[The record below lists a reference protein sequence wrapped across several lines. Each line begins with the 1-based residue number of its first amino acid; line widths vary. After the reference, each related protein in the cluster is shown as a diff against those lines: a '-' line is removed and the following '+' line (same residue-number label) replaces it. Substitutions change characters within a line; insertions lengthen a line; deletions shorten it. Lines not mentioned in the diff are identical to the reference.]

1 MKTGEI
7 EEKRALSKLYEL
19 TATEVSE
26 KIRNQEI
33 SAEEHL
39 YSILERIEQVEK
51 KVHAFVTVVDEKA
64 LEKAREIDRKVRKG
78 EKLGCLAGVAVA
90 VKDNICTRNIRT
102 TCSSRML
109 ENFVPP
115 YDATVIERLKAADA
129 IILGKTNMDEF
140 AMGTTTE
147 TSYFGTT
154 HNPWDLRKVPGGSSG
169 GSAAAVIS
177 EEATVALGSDTGGSI
192 RCPASYCSNVGLKP
206 TYGLVSRYGL
216 ISYANSL
223 EQIGPLTRTVR
234 DCALLLSVISGH
246 DDRDSTS
253 VNLAQKDYLSYLQ
266 DDIKKL
272 KIGLP
277 KEFFEEGVEED
288 AKGPVFEA
296 ADKFED
302 LGASC
307 HEVSLPMMS
316 YALAAYY
323 IIAMSEASSN
333 LARYD
338 GLRYGYR
345 EENDE
350 GDFDTVFSRNRRIG
364 FGAEVRRR
372 IILGT
377 YALSAGYF
385 EQYYMKALKI
395 RTLIRR
401 DFERV
406 FKSVDVII
414 GPTMPILPFDIGE
427 RIDDPLKLYM
437 CDILT
442 VPANLTGY
450 PAISVPCGFRNELPV
465 GLQIIGKPFE
475 EGKLLRVAYTFER
488 NTDYHKYRPSL

>member
-1 MKTGEI
+1 LT
-7 EEKRALSKLYEL
+7 KLYEMAAL
-19 TATEVSE
+19 EISE
-26 KIRNQEI
+26 DIRNQEV
-33 SAEEHL
+33 SAEEYL
-39 YSILERIEQVEK
+39 YSLFERIEK
-51 KVHAFVTVVDEKA
+51 FDGKIHAFITVVKDMA
-64 LEKAREIDRKVRKG
+64 LKKAREIDSKIRKG
-78 EKLGCLAGVAVA
+78 ERLGRLAGVAVA
-90 VKDNICTRNIRT
+90 VKDNICTRGIRT

-109 ENFVPP
+109 ENFISP

-147 TSYFGTT
+147 TSYFGAT
-154 HNPWDLRKVPGGSSG
+154 HNPWNLSKVPGGSSG

-192 RCPASYCSNVGLKP
+192 RCPASYCSTVGLKP

-223 EQIGPLTRTVR
+223 EQIGPLTRTVH
-234 DCALLLSVISGH
+234 DCALLLSVIGGH
-246 DDRDSTS
+246 DDKDSTS
-253 VNLAQKDYLSYLQ
+253 VKISSKNYMSCLR
-266 DDIKKL
+266 DDVKGL

-277 KEFFEEGVEED
+277 QEFFGEGVEEAVKEPILD
-288 AKGPVFEA
+288 A

-307 HEVSLPMMS
+307 HEISIPTMD

-338 GLRYGYR
+338 GLRYGYQ
-345 EENDE
+345 DDVYE
-350 GDFDTVFSRNRRIG
+350 GNFDVVFSKNRKAG

-385 EQYYMKALKI
+385 EQYYMKSLKI

-401 DFERV
+401 DFEKA
-406 FKSVDVII
+406 FKHVDLIM
-414 GPTMPILPFDIGE
+414 GPTMPVLPFDIGE
-427 RIDDPLKLYM
+427 RIDDPLQLYM

-450 PAISVPCGFRNELPV
+450 PAISVPCGFRNNLPV
-465 GLQIIGKPFE
+465 GLQIMGRPFDE
-475 EGKLLRVAYTFER
+475 ETILRAAYTFEQ
-488 NTDYHKYRPSL
+488 NTNHHKRRPPL

>member
-1 MKTGEI
+1 LHK
-7 EEKRALSKLYEL
+7 S
-19 TATEVSE
+19 TAIEVSE
-26 KIRNQEI
+26 RIRSGDL
-33 SAEEHL
+33 SAEEYL
-39 YSILERIEQVEK
+39 YSILERIKRVEGK
-51 KVHAFVTVVDEKA
+51 IHAFVTVAEENA
-64 LEKAREIDRKVRKG
+64 LETAREIDGKVRRG
-78 EKLGCLAGVAVA
+78 DDLGSLAGVVVA
-90 VKDNICTRNIRT
+90 VKDNICTRGIRT

-129 IILGKTNMDEF
+129 IIIGKTNMDEF
-140 AMGTTTE
+140 AMGSTTE
-147 TSYFGTT
+147 TSYFGAT
-154 HNPWDLRKVPGGSSG
+154 HNPWDLSKVPGGSSG
-169 GSAAAVIS
+169 GSAAAVIA
-177 EEATVALGSDTGGSI
+177 EETTVALGSDTGGSI
-192 RCPASYCSNVGLKP
+192 RCPASYCSVIGLKP

-216 ISYANSL
+216 IAYANSL
-223 EQIGPLTRTVR
+223 EQIGPLTRSVE

-246 DDRDSTS
+246 DSRDSTS
-253 VNLAQKDYLSYLQ
+253 VDLPAKDYLKNLP
-266 DDIKKL
+266 DDMRGI

-277 KEFFEEGVEED
+277 REFFGEGIED
-288 AKGPVFEA
+288 AVKDAVLKA
-296 ADKFED
+296 IDKLED

-307 HEVSLPMMS
+307 FEISLPMMK

-345 EENDE
+345 DENARGSFDE
-350 GDFDTVFSRNRRIG
+350 VFSKNRREG

-385 EQYYMKALKI
+385 EQYYIKALKI

-401 DFERV
+401 DFERAL
-406 FKSVDVII
+406 KDADVIV
-414 GPTMPILPFDIGE
+414 GPTMPLLPFNLGE

-442 VPANLTGY
+442 VPANLTGC
-450 PAISVPCGFRNELPV
+450 PAISIPCGFKNGLPV
-465 GLQIIGKPFE
+465 GMQIIGRPFDE
-475 EGKLLRVAYTFER
+475 DTILKVAYAFEQST
-488 NTDYHKYRPSL
+488 NYHKLRPPIWN

>member
-1 MKTGEI
+1 VQRGTILPE
-7 EEKRALSKLYEL
+7 SYEL
-19 TATEVSE
+19 TAAEVSE
-26 KIRNQEI
+26 RIRNQDL
-33 SAEEHL
+33 SAEEYL
-39 YSILERIEQVEK
+39 SSILERIERIEENI
-51 KVHAFVTVVDEKA
+51 HAFVTVVEDEA
-64 LEKAREIDRKVRKG
+64 LRRAREIDRKVRKK
-78 EKLGCLAGVAVA
+78 EKIGCLAGVVVA
-90 VKDNICTRNIRT
+90 VKDNICTRGIRT

-115 YDATVIERLKAADA
+115 YDATVIEKLKAADA

-147 TSYFGTT
+147 TSYFGVT

-169 GSAAAVIS
+169 GSAAAVIA

-223 EQIGPLTRTVR
+223 EQIGPLARTVR

-253 VNLAQKDYLSYLQ
+253 VNLARENYLSCLR
-266 DDIKKL
+266 DDVKGL

-277 KEFFEEGVEED
+277 HEFFEEGVDENVKD
-288 AKGPVFEA
+288 PVLEA

-307 HEVSLPMMS
+307 HEISLPMMS
-316 YALAAYY
+316 HALAAYY

-345 EENDE
+345 DKIDE
-350 GDFDTVFSRNRRIG
+350 GSFDEVFSRNRRIG

-385 EQYYMKALKI
+385 EQYYMKALRI

-401 DFERV
+401 DFEKS
-406 FKSVDVII
+406 FKHVDVII
-414 GPTMPILPFDIGE
+414 GPTMPVLPFDIGE

-450 PAISVPCGFRNELPV
+450 PAISVPCGFRKGLPV
-465 GLQIIGKPFE
+465 GLQIIGKPFD
-475 EGKLLRVAYTFER
+475 EGTILRAAYTFER
-488 NTDYHKYRPSL
+488 NTDYHKCRPPL